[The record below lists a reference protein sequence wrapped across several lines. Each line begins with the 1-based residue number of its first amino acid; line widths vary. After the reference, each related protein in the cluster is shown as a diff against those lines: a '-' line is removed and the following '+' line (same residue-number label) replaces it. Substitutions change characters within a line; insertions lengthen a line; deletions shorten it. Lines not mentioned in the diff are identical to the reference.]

1 MPTHF
6 AVTLAYVH
14 TDSDSLPSFAEECSF
29 GTDHRIH
36 TTDKPD
42 ASRTQSGMYSR
53 WGTGMKSFSL
63 LFFEFSTKVW

>member
-6 AVTLAYVH
+6 VVTLAYVH
-14 TDSDSLPSFAEECSF
+14 TESDSLPSFAEECSF

-42 ASRTQSGMYSR
+42 ASSTQSEDVQSL
-53 WGTGMKSFSL
+53 GTGMKSFSL